1 MALTHEWLE
10 KVLKLVLK
18 LVGARVARA
27 GYSAFC
33 LTLCLSVRTAL
44 EHNDVSEKSK
54 KGLKAP
60 FHLEISLSL
69 SRFLLLLCSSFS
81 FFFLPIFSPFS
92 FHHQAQTSIP
102 IHGESPWRLE
112 KEIYG

>member
-1 MALTHEWLE
+1 MALRHEWLE
-10 KVLKLVLK
+10 KVLK

-27 GYSAFC
+27 GYGAFC

-44 EHNDVSEKSK
+44 EHDDVSEKSK

-69 SRFLLLLCSSFS
+69 SLSLDFFFFFVHPFPSSSFL
-81 FFFLPIFSPFS
+81 F
-92 FHHQAQTSIP
+92 FHHFLSI
-102 IHGESPWRLE
+102 IKLKLAYLSMERALGD
-112 KEIYG
+112 